1 MSERDLLFLV
11 FIIDRYVCVIFLFW
25 PHPRSPLLYS
35 AAPCTMCGLLVC
47 RVSAWK
53 ASCVVVLVAPRCIH
67 VVDARIMS
75 VLYLA
80 AMLS

>member
-1 MSERDLLFLV
+1 M
-11 FIIDRYVCVIFLFW
+11 FW
-25 PHPRSPLLYS
+25 PRPRSLLSYS
-35 AAPCTMCGLLVC
+35 AAPCTARGVVVC